1 MEHNACLTELSAC
14 CAHELRCDLDE
25 ILTVVRLRDV
35 KHSDGTVFFTAIL
48 VTVEM
53 YACRARLVRHLT
65 NSAILIDRL
74 IEQSL
79 VNIDLAALTCLF
91 KLFLVLCFIDG
102 DTISD
107 HTQLVFQ
114 LLWDCVKGQYFVTIC
129 LERSSWRI
137 VKLVKL

>member
-1 MEHNACLTELSAC
+1 MEHDACFTELSAC
-14 CAHELRCDLDE
+14 CTHELRCNLNE

-35 KHSDGTVFFTAIL
+35 QHCYGTVLLAAVL
-48 VTVEM
+48 VTIEM
-53 YACRARLVRHLT
+53 YACCARLVRHLADST
-65 NSAILIDRL
+65 ILIDRL

-79 VNIDLAALTCLF
+79 VNIDLATLACF
-91 KLFLVLCFIDG
+91 FEFFLVLCFING
-102 DTISD
+102 YTISD